1 MINSQQVKKLEEDEM
16 NIGKPLRTIY
26 IPEPDREQPIRVPEW
41 PWRKSKPQGIPVPEW
56 PERKKVE
63 TGKEAA

>member
-1 MINSQQVKKLEEDEM
+1 M